1 MSKIKICGLR
11 SPDDIR
17 YANELKPDYIGFVF
31 ARGRTRYVSF
41 SEAALLRRLLSP
53 AIPAVGVFV
62 DEPLEHVAELLKK
75 GVIQMAQLH
84 GNEDAAYAEALKE
97 MTGAPILKAFTVR
110 SKDDLQ
116 AAFSYPCDYP
126 LLDNGKGTGKVFDW
140 SLLGKSAPKPYFLA
154 GGLTVENAPDA
165 CRRFAPYAVDVSSGV
180 ETDGRKDYTKMK
192 AFIDAVR
199 NLENN
204 E

>member
-31 ARGRTRYVSF
+31 AKGRTRYVSF
-41 SEAALLRRLLSP
+41 SEAALLHRLLSP
-53 AIPAVGVFV
+53 DIPAVGVFV
-62 DEPLEHVAELLKK
+62 DEPSEHVSELLKR
-75 GVIQMAQLH
+75 GVIQMVQLH

-116 AAFSYPCDYP
+116 TAFTYPCDYP
-126 LLDNGKGTGKVFDW
+126 LLDNGKGTGKAFDW
-140 SLLGKSAPKPYFLA
+140 SLLGKSATKPYFLA

-180 ETDGRKDYTKMK
+180 ETDGRKNYTKMK

-199 NLENN
+199 NLDSK
-204 E
+204 